1 MQVPMVALILSAINF
16 LGSQRPINTD
26 HLPNDPSLQ
35 DAFENIA
42 ATATLDSDDL
52 DLAGDIESF
61 GEDMDI
67 DTTIALDLF
76 GIPPLKVTRP
86 GFITDD
92 GVHGCSYSYKMDT
105 DPLPLALRPSR
116 YVLYR
121 FPDTNS
127 RTSVH
132 SKYHIETEFR
142 CLPSIHAINP
152 QGEIIRTFGDTKQIG
167 ENNFTVEWMAR
178 LAKDQRYISAHKDF
192 FALEEKALAYTI
204 VWDIPSTSGCSLL
217 IKEMHH
223 VYYSAAPLVCPIG
236 GELKLLST
244 T

>member
-26 HLPNDPSLQ
+26 HLPNDPSLK

-86 GFITDD
+86 GFQTSEGD
-92 GVHGCSYSYKMDT
+92 HGCSYSYT
-105 DPLPLALRPSR
+105 IENETFPLFPLP
-116 YVLYR
+116 
-121 FPDTNS
+121 
-127 RTSVH
+127 
-132 SKYHIETEFR
+132 
-142 CLPSIHAINP
+142 
-152 QGEIIRTFGDTKQIG
+152 
-167 ENNFTVEWMAR
+167 
-178 LAKDQRYISAHKDF
+178 
-192 FALEEKALAYTI
+192 
-204 VWDIPSTSGCSLL
+204 IP
-217 IKEMHH
+217 
-223 VYYSAAPLVCPIG
+223 
-236 GELKLLST
+236 
-244 T
+244 